1 MEDNNNLINNI
12 RAQVPDRGVLSI
24 VGCRVIIR
32 YDRGVLSIGGCRVII
47 RYDRGVI
54 SIVGCRVIIRYDL

>member
-12 RAQVPDRGVLSI
+12 RAQVSDRGVLSI

-32 YDRGVLSIGGCRVII
+32 YDRGVLSI
-47 RYDRGVI
+47 
-54 SIVGCRVIIRYDL
+54 VGCRVIIRYS